1 MKVYGHDPYSD
12 TARSELIRRS
22 EQASVSMMEIKEI
35 RFIGLD
41 ITRSGIKTIVNES
54 AEL

>member
-1 MKVYGHDPYSD
+1 MKVYGDDPYSD

-41 ITRSGIKTIVNES
+41 ITRSGIKTIVNDS